1 MLFTGLLVEDPVYV
15 SRITL
20 SCNADLTAGWL
31 AVIRHHRHLCHQPDL
46 FPYVLAVR

>member
-31 AVIRHHRHLCHQPDL
+31 SFAITATFAINPTCSHMCWR
-46 FPYVLAVR
+46 